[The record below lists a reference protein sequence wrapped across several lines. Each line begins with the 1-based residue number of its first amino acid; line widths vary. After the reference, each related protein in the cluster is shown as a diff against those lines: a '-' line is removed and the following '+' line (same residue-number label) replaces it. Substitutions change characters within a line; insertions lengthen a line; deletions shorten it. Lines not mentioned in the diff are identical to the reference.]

1 MSRGAMYVV
10 QCLAERPGDKA
21 PRVCVARAW
30 SLQTAGAQASR
41 EMATHASRF
50 QQGARPERNT
60 EADPTQ
66 LPRYGARGQTTEL
79 PKGEAL
85 RARLQRLIPEEG
97 TTLVLMEHRHTLEVS
112 RHCSARKGC
121 PWRTRQ
127 GYRRGCIRQCP
138 GWGRAGWGTH
148 GAQSVQVDART
159 AGLTGHCRC
168 ARPCGGPL
176 RDRQRA

>member
-79 PKGEAL
+79 PKGELL

-97 TTLVLMEHRHTLEVS
+97 TTLVLMEHRHTLEVR
-112 RHCSARKGC
+112 RHCSAREGHISLRMSLAK
-121 PWRTRQ
+121 T
-127 GYRRGCIRQCP
+127 P
-138 GWGRAGWGTH
+138 GIPERVYT
-148 GAQSVQVDART
+148 SVPGLGESRMGNARS
-159 AGLTGHCRC
+159 AICTG
-168 ARPCGGPL
+168 
-176 RDRQRA
+176 

>member
-41 EMATHASRF
+41 EMAVHASRF
-50 QQGARPERNT
+50 QQGARPDRNT

-79 PKGEAL
+79 PNGEAL

-97 TTLVLMEHRHTLEVS
+97 TTLVLMEHRQTSEES
-112 RHCSARKGC
+112 RHWSARAGHMSLRMSLAK
-121 PWRTRQ
+121 T
-127 GYRRGCIRQCP
+127 P
-138 GWGRAGWGTH
+138 GIPERVYA
-148 GAQSVQVDART
+148 SVSELGESRMGNARS
-159 AGLTGHCRC
+159 AL
-168 ARPCGGPL
+168 
-176 RDRQRA
+176 